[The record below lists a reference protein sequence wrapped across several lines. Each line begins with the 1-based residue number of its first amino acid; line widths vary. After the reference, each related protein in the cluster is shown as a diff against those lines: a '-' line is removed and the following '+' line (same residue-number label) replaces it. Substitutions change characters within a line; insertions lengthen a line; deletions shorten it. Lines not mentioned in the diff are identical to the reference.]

1 VCAQLQE
8 TPIEFFRKLLK
19 YFAMK
24 ETPIGDDYCY
34 LSHNCPSEEAISL
47 AMDSHLQFCLHVSM
61 HSNNINFFAGLV
73 GKMCFAIQTQTKHVT
88 P

>member
-8 TPIEFFRKLLK
+8 TPIEFLRKLLM
-19 YFAMK
+19 YFEMK
-24 ETPIGDDYCY
+24 ETLIGDYYCY
-34 LSHNCPSEEAISL
+34 LSHNCPSKEAISL
-47 AMDSHLQFCLHVSM
+47 AMASHLQFCLHVSV
-61 HSNNINFFAGLV
+61 HSNNINLFIGLV